1 MTSSPR
7 VVAPPPS
14 GSAFDLIV
22 IGGGTIG
29 LSAAYYASA
38 RGLKTLLLEQF
49 GQIADPHASS
59 GGYSRMFRVMYSPS
73 YMAQLAEV
81 SLALWQEIETA
92 SRRTILARQPLIF
105 YGASENTVEGN
116 LGEMKTILA
125 DLGAPYE
132 WYPTAAGLFQRYP
145 VFNTMPPDY
154 VGLVQ
159 PNSAAIR
166 TRESIAAFI
175 ELAGDAG
182 ASLVT
187 GQAAQVTAIPT
198 EGPYQVTCLAGTYSA
213 PRLVL
218 CPSAWTNQVLLPF
231 GIQLNLS
238 IWQMTVAYF
247 SAAASEYAYPLWYEF
262 GPPPDHAPASQQ
274 SFPHTLA
281 PGTTA
286 ASTSPQNLFYGF
298 PPDEAPQMIKV
309 SADFTNNIYSDPS
322 QCTYQPDPEIL
333 SLIGSFL
340 QHRFNGVQA
349 APNEAVTCLYTMSSD
364 YQMILDRV
372 PGHPNVAIFSGNSGR
387 GFKFTPLFGRIL
399 ADLVATGQTYY
410 DISPFSIARP
420 GVIAG

>member
-1 MTSSPR
+1 M
-7 VVAPPPS
+7 ANPPPC
-14 GSAFDLIV
+14 GSSFDLIV

-49 GQIADPHASS
+49 DQIADPLASS
-59 GGYSRMFRVMYSPS
+59 GGYSRMFRVMYSPA

-81 SLALWQEIETA
+81 SLALWQEIEVA
-92 SRRTILARQPLIF
+92 SGRTILERQNLIF

-132 WYPTAAGLFQRYP
+132 WYPTAQGLLQQYP
-145 VFNTMPPDY
+145 VFNTMPADY

-159 PNSAAIR
+159 PNSAVIR
-166 TRESIAAFI
+166 TRESVAAFKQ
-175 ELAGDAG
+175 LATNAG
-182 ASLVT
+182 ATLLT
-187 GQAAQVTAIPT
+187 GQAAAVTSLST
-198 EGPYQVTCLAGTYSA
+198 EGPYQVSCPAGTYSA

-231 GIQLNLS
+231 GIQLKLS
-238 IWQMTVAYF
+238 IWQMTVAYY
-247 SAAASEYAYPLWYEF
+247 SAAVSQYQYPLWYEF
-262 GPPPDHAPASQQ
+262 GPPAGPSPALQQ
-274 SFPHTLA
+274 SFPHGLA
-281 PGTTA
+281 AGASA

-309 SADFTNNIYSDPS
+309 SADFTNNIYSDPN
-322 QCTYQPDPEIL
+322 QCTHLPDPEIL
-333 SLIGSFL
+333 AMMGSFL
-340 QHRFNGVQA
+340 QQRFNLVQPA
-349 APNEAVTCLYTMSSD
+349 ANNATTCLYTMSSD
-364 YQMILDRV
+364 YQMILDRL
-372 PGHPNVAIFSGNSGR
+372 PGHPNVAIFSGDSGR

-399 ADLVATGQTYY
+399 ADLATTGQTWY
-410 DISPFSIARP
+410 DISPFSITRP